1 MNPLPEVVNVVVT
14 QTPDVVV
21 NLTTRSGNVSG
32 SEFLLFAYHHNQGA
46 AGTEWFVEHNLGF
59 YPNVTTMDSAGST
72 VEGELAHLSKYS
84 LRVTFSVPI
93 SGDAYLS

>member
-14 QTPDVVV
+14 PTPDAVVT
-21 NLTTRSGNVSG
+21 LLTRSGNLSG
-32 SEFLLFAYHHNQGA
+32 SEFLLFAYHHNQGS

-84 LRVTFSVPI
+84 LRVTFSAPI

>member
-14 QTPDVVV
+14 PTPNITVSLD
-21 NLTTRSGNVSG
+21 TPGNVSG
-32 SEFLLFAYHHNQGA
+32 SEFPLFAYHHNQGSSE
-46 AGTEWFVEHNLGF
+46 TEWYIIHSLGF

-72 VEGELAHLSKYS
+72 VEGELEHISRYS
-84 LRVTFSVPI
+84 LRVTFSAPI